1 MSSSFA
7 RRCVARDVPIFL
19 IVPQLRP
26 EQGRRRLRHRR
37 RRRRPL
43 ASFSTSIVIFLFLL
57 AHSEKIDPLFT
68 SFYVN
73 DNGQVH
79 VYGNRPEASDPTKL
93 ARTSLLSTAN
103 QPAIEFVR
111 NDGRGT
117 SQRNWLIRQE
127 TDDTLTCG
135 ITMDRLG
142 VSYFN
147 IYILQVVYTST
158 N

>member
-1 MSSSFA
+1 
-7 RRCVARDVPIFL
+7 
-19 IVPQLRP
+19 
-26 EQGRRRLRHRR
+26 
-37 RRRRPL
+37 
-43 ASFSTSIVIFLFLL
+43 VIILFLL

-79 VYGNRPEASDPTKL
+79 VYGNRPGASDPTKL

-127 TDDTLTCG
+127 TGDTHILKKV
-135 ITMDRLG
+135 I
-142 VSYFN
+142 N
-147 IYILQVVYTST
+147 IYGCTHV
-158 N
+158 